1 MDSLFYAKGS
11 WPMLLVF
18 NPINPSNYL
27 ARCPGALTVAPRST
41 HCGSQEHSLW
51 LFSDYS
57 NDMDLRYSFENA
69 PSLFTP
75 RQLSWL

>member
-27 ARCPGALTVAPRST
+27 ARCPGTLTVAPRST
-41 HCGSQEHSLW
+41 PYGYFLIILMTW
-51 LFSDYS
+51 I
-57 NDMDLRYSFENA
+57 
-69 PSLFTP
+69 
-75 RQLSWL
+75 